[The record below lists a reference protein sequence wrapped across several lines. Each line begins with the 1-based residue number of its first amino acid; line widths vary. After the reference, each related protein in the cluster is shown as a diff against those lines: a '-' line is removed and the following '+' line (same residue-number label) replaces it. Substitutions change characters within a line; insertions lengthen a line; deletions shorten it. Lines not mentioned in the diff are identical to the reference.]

1 MEVSTKNG
9 SYRDWRE
16 AVDRHLHRN
25 YCITIE
31 DAGMDEDYIVRHWQS
46 NETPSEFIEWVGNKY
61 DLTSACEVGL
71 RNTR

>member
-1 MEVSTKNG
+1 MEVSTKSD

-16 AVDRHLHRN
+16 AVDRHLHQN

-31 DAGMDEDYIVRHWQS
+31 DAGIDEDYLVHHWQL
-46 NETPSEFIEWVGNKY
+46 NEPPSEFVKWVGNKY
-61 DLTSACEVGL
+61 DLTSAREVGL